1 MEKVLGTLEMSLE
14 ERNYVLTN
22 GMWYICV
29 CVCVEMNDIVV
40 FVWIVLFEDLWVW
53 ISGMKDIYVY
63 MCEMQFV
70 VDVAIE
76 DFNWYVMIMMIMMIL
91 IWDDV
96 VNKDHVNMNCYYWWI
111 CEYEMRLLLLLITS
125 LRWDDIYVVNDM
137 EMECWLMLE
146 MHWHVHVVYVRGGHC
161 ALTFQGLWH

>member
-1 MEKVLGTLEMSLE
+1 MSFNGLIYLFLYSYLFMFLYKIIYNRQGITLITVFRSFFK
-14 ERNYVLTN
+14 
-22 GMWYICV
+22 YITG
-29 CVCVEMNDIVV
+29 
-40 FVWIVLFEDLWVW
+40 FVWI
-53 ISGMKDIYVY
+53 
-63 MCEMQFV
+63 V

-76 DFNWYVMIMMIMMIL
+76 DFNWYVMIMIIMMIL

-96 VNKDHVNMNCYYWWI
+96 VNKDHVYMNCYYCWI

-125 LRWDDIYVVNDM
+125 LKWDDIYVVNDM

-146 MHWHVHVVYVRGGHC
+146 MHWHVHVVYVRGWHC

>member
-1 MEKVLGTLEMSLE
+1 
-14 ERNYVLTN
+14 
-22 GMWYICV
+22 
-29 CVCVEMNDIVV
+29 MNDIVLV
-40 FVWIVLFEDLWVW
+40 VWNVLFEDLWVW
-53 ISGMKDIYVY
+53 ILGMKDIYVY

-76 DFNWYVMIMMIMMIL
+76 DFNWYVMIMIIMMIL
-91 IWDDV
+91 IWDDI

-137 EMECWLMLE
+137 EIRFVHWCWKCIGMCMLC
-146 MHWHVHVVYVRGGHC
+146 MFVGGTVHWPSRVFGTSFWPRSYVVWSVCHGG
-161 ALTFQGLWH
+161 